1 MSSHHGSGG
10 HKRKAVHEEE
20 HESHERWLVTYADML
35 TLLMV
40 LFVVLFAMSSIDTKK
55 FEQLAA
61 GLKAGFGAATAFD
74 GGTGALLSNGQANSA
89 FDAMNPPNVA
99 PDIPAPATSTAVQKK
114 VDAAV
119 AAASRVQAQA
129 TLSVA
134 KTEVNKFKKLQDQ
147 ITAALKAKNIKIGIR
162 FTIDE
167 RGLIITII
175 TSSVVFAG
183 DRADLLPF
191 AQNLLDAIGPT
202 LKPLPNKIEV
212 DGHTNQLP
220 TPTRYFPTAWELSS
234 ARASIVVRYLIDAE
248 GLPADRMLAV
258 GFAGTRPLY
267 PVSDPRAVTLNRRV
281 EIVVLT
287 TLTPAQRALLPIA
300 AAS

>member
-1 MSSHHGSGG
+1 MSGHGGSRKKHKGG
-10 HKRKAVHEEE
+10 HEEE

-40 LFVVLFAMSSIDTKK
+40 LFVVLFAMSSIDKQK
-55 FEQLAA
+55 FEQLSA

-74 GGTGALLSNGQANSA
+74 GGTGALLDNGQANSA
-89 FDAMNPPNVA
+89 MDAMNPPNVA
-99 PDIPAPATSTAVQKK
+99 PDIPAPATS
-114 VDAAV
+114 AAV
-119 AAASRVQAQA
+119 KKAVSKALAAASLVQAQA
-129 TLSVA
+129 SLSMA
-134 KTEVNKFKKLQDQ
+134 QSEVNKFKKLQAK
-147 ITAALKAKNIKIGIR
+147 INKALADKKIKIGVR

-167 RGLIITII
+167 RGLVITII
-175 TSSVVFAG
+175 TSSVVFPG

-191 AQNLLDAIGPT
+191 GQNLLDAIGPT

-220 TPTRYFPTAWELSS
+220 VPTRYYPTAWELSS
-234 ARASIVVRYLIDAE
+234 ARATIVVRYLIDRE
-248 GLPADRMLAV
+248 GLPSDRMLAV

-267 PVSDPRAVTLNRRV
+267 KSSDPRAVTLNRRV